1 MLVDQH
7 YVKGV
12 EVTFFGRRCLAN
24 PLMAA
29 LARETEAAIHGT
41 RVIRIDNGRFRAEVT
56 PPIPPARDP
65 EGKIDVPGTMQAITS
80 VVESWIREYPD
91 QWLWLHRRW
100 R

>member
-1 MLVDQH
+1 
-7 YVKGV
+7 
-12 EVTFFGRRCLAN
+12 
-24 PLMAA
+24 
-29 LARETEAAIHGT
+29 
-41 RVIRIDNGRFRAEVT
+41 VIRIDKGRFRAEVT